1 MLKTIGVLFAIL
13 VFPWFTAWM
22 CRDNIVE
29 FSLERNRPDVL
40 EKLLQ
45 FHIIEPGYAGQGPSV
60 VNLVFLKSVEPI
72 RFIEVILNNGL
83 PIDDTE
89 VLSNAVSFRDYEVL
103 KLLAEKKYPIFP
115 IRNNHILF
123 SEIPD
128 EMVQHDAEIAEIIE
142 TAFNN
147 HEKLCSTDTI
157 SVRDRSKIRDRL
169 PITNAKLEDLCGTL
183 K

>member
-1 MLKTIGVLFAIL
+1 MMKRIGILFVIL
-13 VFPWFTAWM
+13 VFPGLTAWIF
-22 CRDNIVE
+22 RDNIVE
-29 FSLERNRPDVL
+29 FSLKRNRPDVL

-45 FHIIEPGYAGQGPSV
+45 LHIIEPGYVGQGPGV

-103 KLLAEKKYPIFP
+103 KLLVEKKYPIFP

-128 EMVQHDAEIAEIIE
+128 EMVQHDSEVAEIIE

-147 HEKLCSTDTI
+147 NEKLCSTDTI
-157 SVRDRSKIRDRL
+157 SVRDRNNIRDRL
-169 PITNAKLEDLCGTL
+169 PITNAKLEQLCGTL